1 MKISTP
7 AIVLKTTLFKESSII
22 ARLFTLEK
30 GKNSYVIKSAMRQKS
45 PLKSIYQQLNE
56 IQVSYI
62 HSNKRQLQPIYDSKI
77 LNNWDN
83 IGSDL
88 KKTVLSLSII
98 EIIDK
103 GFDEGDKDE
112 NTYHLLKD
120 VLLYFDS
127 ENNNYNDAFY
137 FFVLHLLKNIGY
149 DIVVAKEHPIVKR
162 HLLKEAKL
170 LDHVEEIYESNF
182 FRDKNSKTR
191 FNYNKK
197 IISSFISDLI
207 KYHFP
212 DLKSFNVAREVFR

>member
-112 NTYHLLKD
+112 NTYYLLKD

-149 DIVVAKEHPIVKR
+149 DIIAAKEHPIVKR
-162 HLLKEAKL
+162 HLLKEEKL
-170 LDHVEEIYESNF
+170 LDHVQEIYESNF
-182 FRDKNSKTR
+182 SGIKTLKQDLIII
-191 FNYNKK
+191 KK
-197 IISSFISDLI
+197 IISSFIFDLI

>member
-88 KKTVLSLSII
+88 KKKVLSLSII

-103 GFDEGDKDE
+103 GFDEGDKDRD
-112 NTYHLLKD
+112 TYYLLKD

-149 DIVVAKEHPIVKR
+149 DIVAAKEHPIVKR

>member
-103 GFDEGDKDE
+103 GFDEGDKDRD
-112 NTYHLLKD
+112 TYYLLKD

-149 DIVVAKEHPIVKR
+149 DIVAAKEHPIVKR

-170 LDHVEEIYESNF
+170 LDYVEEIYESNF

>member
-30 GKNSYVIKSAMRQKS
+30 GKSSYVIKAAMRQKS

-56 IQVSYI
+56 IQISYI

-103 GFDEGDKDE
+103 GFDEGDKDRD
-112 NTYHLLKD
+112 TYYLLKD

-149 DIVVAKEHPIVKR
+149 DIVAAKEHPIVKR
-162 HLLKEAKL
+162 HLLKEEKL
-170 LDHVEEIYESNF
+170 LDHVQEIYESNF